1 MDSATRIKVL
11 GRLAQSSTPAA
22 DEAIGRACEQAF
34 ATLARGNEYEA
45 LAFEIEV
52 LATVG
57 FRRSKDAVATLDNF
71 LRSVEARHLVHSDE
85 YGALVEMLSKY
96 RNAHTLMSKGIEVLS
111 GLRYLETSA
120 VVDTLLWASTHA
132 EESVRKGAISALSG
146 LAKYN
151 LSVYYGQGTES
162 GRGIGAT
169 PQLLVIDT
177 LERKNDEE
185 LKTYI
190 RGVLTLLEGLLS
202 TSMESA
208 KWSSA
213 AMTLSRAATPADEG
227 VLSARQRS
235 IALLKKLYGLFET
248 KSQKLSII
256 RALNAAAR
264 AQSMGKV
271 DKAYADMISANAQEV
286 LAFYARI
293 VKDEDLQIVQRLEH
307 DSYWIHFHSPS
318 EHVKSAA
325 LEVKAVI
332 DANEEYAI
340 YKTLVGFE
348 GVFGDWSMS
357 TRDESFALGSQ
368 DSRVKEARVIASRI
382 ANEGF
387 DVWRRRILTFAK
399 TESNDMATFPV
410 FYEFLAEVAGSYP
423 VFALDLLINDSD
435 QLSKFLIPILRGLWD
450 SEKRDELLP
459 LIQRWVQGARQEETA
474 FLYAC
479 AKLFLSTKHVDVEI
493 LGQLLDKATEL
504 KDAFVLR
511 QVVSVAIARSV
522 TDEIRGQLKVL
533 FLRALSGLTE
543 LKDANWVRGIWLREE
558 AKEIVAELSPEER
571 REVLK
576 NLRLLPQIDYQ
587 AEDVLAVIAAREPSD
602 VVEFLCVRLYEPAEH
617 AAAAA
622 QKDGVAYEEL
632 PFQLHT
638 LQDSLSSDP
647 KMVVQKVLDR
657 YRKDSSLFE
666 FRGAKLLQIIFPQFS
681 ESFQGALVR
690 LVSEGGDAELE
701 FVAGVLRAYSGETFI
716 HPVARELIKR
726 LPPGS
731 PLVTEVEIAL
741 QSTGVVSGEYG
752 MAEAYE
758 RKRLEVLDWLQDPDD
773 RIRTFAV
780 KYISEL
786 EAIRDS
792 EMARAEESIALRK
805 FKYGEK

>member
-34 ATLARGNEYEA
+34 SNLAEETEYEA
-45 LAFEIEV
+45 LEFSIEV
-52 LATVG
+52 LAAVG
-57 FRRSKDAVATLDNF
+57 FRRSKEAVAAIDNF
-71 LRSVEARHLVHSDE
+71 IRSVGDRRIVHSGA
-85 YGALVEMLSKY
+85 YGALAEALSKY
-96 RNAHTLMSKGIEVLS
+96 RNAFTLMSKGIEVLS
-111 GLRYLETSA
+111 GLRYLETPA
-120 VVDTLLWASTHA
+120 VVDVLLWASTQA
-132 EESVRKGAISALSG
+132 EESVRKEATSALSG

-151 LSVYYGQGTES
+151 LSVYYGQGTEA
-162 GRGIGAT
+162 GRGIGAA
-169 PQLLVIDT
+169 PQLSVIDT
-177 LERKNDEE
+177 LEKKSDEE
-185 LKTYI
+185 LKTYF

-208 KWSSA
+208 RWSSTA
-213 AMTLSRAATPADEG
+213 VTLSRAATPADGG
-227 VLSARQRS
+227 VLSSRQRS
-235 IALLKKLYGLFET
+235 IALLKKLYGLFEA

-256 RALNAAAR
+256 RALNTAAQ
-264 AQSMGKV
+264 AQSTGAV
-271 DKAYADMISANAQEV
+271 NKAYADMISANAQEV
-286 LAFYARI
+286 LAFFAHI

-307 DSYWIHFHSPS
+307 DSYWIHYHSPS
-318 EHVKSAA
+318 EHVRSAA

-340 YKTLVGFE
+340 YKTLIGFE
-348 GVFGDWSMS
+348 GIFGDWSKPK
-357 TRDESFALGSQ
+357 RDESFALGSQ

-382 ANEGF
+382 ADESL

-423 VFALDLLINDSD
+423 AFALDLLTKDSD

-459 LIQRWVQGARQEETA
+459 LIQRWVQEARPEEST

-479 AKLFLSTKHVDVEI
+479 AKLFLSTKDVDVEL
-493 LGQLLDKATEL
+493 LGKLLDKATEL

-511 QVVSVAIARSV
+511 QVASVAITRSAMGEARS
-522 TDEIRGQLKVL
+522 ELKAL
-533 FLRALSGLTE
+533 FLRALSRLTE
-543 LKDANWVRGIWLREE
+543 LKDANWVREIWFQKE
-558 AKEIVAELSPEER
+558 AKEMVAELSPKER
-571 REVLK
+571 SEVLK
-576 NLRLLPQIDYQ
+576 NLRLLPQIDYR
-587 AEDVLAVIAAREPSD
+587 AEDVLAVIAEREPRD
-602 VVEFLCVRLYEPAEH
+602 VVEFLCARLYEPDEH
-617 AAAAA
+617 SSALAI
-622 QKDGVAYEEL
+622 KEGVEYEEI
-632 PFQLHT
+632 PFQFHK
-638 LQDSLSSDP
+638 LQDALAGDP
-647 KMVVQKVLDR
+647 KMVVQKVFDC
-657 YRKDSSLFE
+657 YRKDSLLFE
-666 FRGAKLLQIIFPQFS
+666 FRGAKLLQVIFPQFPQ
-681 ESFQGALVR
+681 SFQGALVR
-690 LVSEGGDAELE
+690 LVREGGDAELE
-701 FVAGVLRAYSGETFI
+701 FVTGVLRAYSGEVFI

-731 PLVTEVEIAL
+731 PLVTEVKIAL

-786 EAIRDS
+786 EILRDS
-792 EMARAEESIALRK
+792 ERARAEESSALRR
-805 FKYGEK
+805 FNYGEK

>member
-1 MDSATRIKVL
+1 MDFATRIKVL
-11 GRLAQSSTPAA
+11 GRLAHSSTPAA
-22 DEAIGRACEQAF
+22 DEAIGRACDQAF
-34 ATLARGNEYEA
+34 ATLAEANEYDA
-45 LAFEIEV
+45 LEFGVEV

-57 FRRSKDAVATLDNF
+57 FRRSKEAVSAIDSF
-71 LRSVEARHLVHSDE
+71 IRSVEARHLVHSHE
-85 YGALVEMLSKY
+85 YGALVETLSKY
-96 RNAHTLMSKGIEVLS
+96 RNAYTLTSKGIEVLS
-111 GLRYLETSA
+111 GLRYLETPA
-120 VVDTLLWASTHA
+120 VVDSLLWASTHA

-162 GRGIGAT
+162 GRGIGAA
-169 PQLLVIDT
+169 PQLSAIDT
-177 LERKNDEE
+177 LEKTSDEE
-185 LKTYI
+185 LKTHLG
-190 RGVLTLLEGLLS
+190 GVLTILEGLLS

-208 KWSSA
+208 RWSSTA
-213 AMTLSRAATPADEG
+213 VTLSRATTPADGG
-227 VLSARQRS
+227 VLAARQRS
-235 IALLKKLYGLFET
+235 IALLKKLYGLLET
-248 KSQKLSII
+248 RSQKLSII
-256 RALNAAAR
+256 RSLNAAAR
-264 AQSMGKV
+264 AQSMGAG

-286 LAFYARI
+286 LAVFAHLA
-293 VKDEDLQIVQRLEH
+293 KEEDLQIVQKLEH
-307 DSYWIHFHSPS
+307 DSYWIHYHSPS
-318 EHVKSAA
+318 EDVRSAA
-325 LEVKAVI
+325 LNVKAVI
-332 DANEEYAI
+332 DANKEYAI

-348 GVFGDWSMS
+348 GVFGDWSTS
-357 TRDESFALGSQ
+357 KRDESFALGSQ

-382 ANEGF
+382 ADEGF

-423 VFALDLLINDSD
+423 IFALDLLFNDSD

-459 LIQRWVQGARQEETA
+459 LIRRWVREARPEETT

-479 AKLFLSTKHVDVEI
+479 AKLFLSTKHVDVEL

-511 QVVSVAIARSV
+511 QVASVAIARFA
-522 TDEIRGQLKVL
+522 TDEVHGELKAL
-533 FLRALSGLTE
+533 FLRALSRLTE
-543 LKDANWVRGIWLREE
+543 LKDANWVREIWFREK
-558 AKEIVAELSPEER
+558 AKEIVAELSPKER
-571 REVLK
+571 HEVLK

-587 AEDVLAVIAAREPSD
+587 AEDVLAVIAEREPRD
-602 VVEFLCVRLYEPAEH
+602 VVDLLCARLYEPDERAPALAE
-617 AAAAA
+617 
-622 QKDGVAYEEL
+622 KEGVEYEEL
-632 PFQLHT
+632 PFQFHR
-638 LQDSLSSDP
+638 LQDPLSSDP
-647 KMVVQKVLDR
+647 KMVVQKVLDC

-666 FRGAKLLQIIFPQFS
+666 FRGAKLLQVIFPQFS
-681 ESFQGALVR
+681 ETFQGALVR
-690 LVSEGGDAELE
+690 LVREGGDAELE
-701 FVAGVLRAYSGETFI
+701 FVAGVLRAYSGEMFI

-786 EAIRDS
+786 EAMRDS
-792 EMARAEESIALRK
+792 ERARAEESIALRK